1 MCVPGKRVGLLSAVL
16 TLCFLASPHAVI
28 LAQES
33 KDAASEPVP
42 GEELPDLEARL
53 RAVQGME
60 KQAGEDQLSLH
71 QLVQQRKYAAVIG
84 RIRAG
89 ADLNALDDQGQ
100 APLHIAI
107 AGHQLTMSLIL
118 VNNGAD
124 IHKENQ
130 QNQTPLDLVKQE
142 YDQQSAEEMTSM
154 LEKRYALVKAGKHK
168 VPRPERNRSIS
179 VWLEPLKVHH
189 AQLKKIDERFRILG
203 AMQTPP
209 PKKDVK
215 QQGELLVAA
224 AQAACAYLDKYSNT
238 NRGPR
243 RGLFEER
250 ELVREMRA
258 MLERSTIILQQLSQL
273 QMPQDKDAGY
283 AARSRSVAHEAVLFY
298 LKQEVEEKLDQEGL
312 GAFIKPEHLQM
323 FRDRSTQQIEKS
335 MKGYLDQQLQ
345 QVIGIRLNDMKSLQ
359 AAARA
364 KVRNE
369 IKAQVAK
376 LVMNISSYHLV
387 IRFAQDVVLELLEE
401 KLWPKIREE
410 LRPKGNLEARTRA
423 SVATLEKSYEELSE
437 LSSQDPSALDLR
449 EASKVLRRAEGRQ
462 KAMKYLLKD
471 AKKAKRQD
479 LLDELAVS
487 QNMLIQR
494 YNMVSYQFMLREEN
508 QVAKQVKDENTI
520 MKGLLEVARYLVG
533 HISDSNLVLL
543 GVDSPQTRSSFA
555 IYPTVMEF
563 DRKGY
568 QRKQLSRPDIVVKK
582 KRFYK
587 VWEKEYVVRSRLK
600 GRTLYSYRFWRPSR
614 GGDMMSRIGNDSWL
628 CGMAPGTHVV
638 QARVVTL
645 DGEIYDFEYE
655 IEVRPL
661 SQRDQDSINY
671 AYRGVKRE
679 RANFTRADST
689 EKKARGAGDYSGA
702 LTAFMSTLMSYGG
715 EKSCD
720 VQRFLDECNA
730 VASFMLKGEPDEG
743 RTLEVQYIKT
753 MAAMCQ
759 ICSEQGTPESFE
771 KAKQYTAQAEKVQA
785 RPGLRKTRYM
795 ADCYDALKDM
805 SVTIFNDVAEGR
817 KYHEKDIQARLKSG
831 LKLLDIDWL
840 RSEFPKQIKVP
851 EKTKEVTS
859 KE

>member
-16 TLCFLASPHAVI
+16 ALCVLVSPHV
-28 LAQES
+28 LLMAQES
-33 KDAASEPVP
+33 KDAATKPVP

-53 RAVQGME
+53 RAVKGME

-71 QLVQQRKYAAVIG
+71 ELVRQEKYAAVIG

-89 ADLNALDDQGQ
+89 ADLSALDEQGQ

-107 AGHQLTMSLIL
+107 TERQITMSLIL

-124 IHKENQ
+124 IHQKNQ
-130 QNQTPLDLVKQE
+130 QNLTPLDLVKQDSDPE
-142 YDQQSAEEMTSM
+142 SAAEMISL
-154 LEKRYALVKAGKHK
+154 LEKRFALVKAGKHK
-168 VPRPERNRSIS
+168 VPRPERTRPVS
-179 VWLEPLKVHH
+179 VWLEPLKAHH
-189 AQLKKIDERFRILG
+189 AKLKKIDERFRILG
-203 AMQTPP
+203 AMQTLP

-224 AQAACAYLDKYSNT
+224 AQAACAYLDQYSNT

-258 MLERSTIILQQLSQL
+258 MMERSTIILQQLSQL

-312 GAFIKPEHLQM
+312 GAFIKSEHLQM

-423 SVATLEKSYEELSE
+423 SVATLEKSYEELAE
-437 LSSQDPSALDLR
+437 LSNQDPTTLDLR
-449 EASKVLRRAEGRQ
+449 EASKVLRRAEGRE

-479 LLDELAVS
+479 LLDELETT
-487 QNMLIQR
+487 QNMLNLR
-494 YNMVSYQFMLREEN
+494 YNLVTYQFMLREDN
-508 QVAKQVKDENTI
+508 QVAEQVKDENTI

-543 GVDSPQTRSSFA
+543 GVDSPRTTSSFT
-555 IYPTVMEF
+555 IFPTVMEF
-563 DRKGY
+563 DQKGY
-568 QRKQLSRPDIVVKK
+568 QREQLSRPDITVKK
-582 KRFYK
+582 KRYYK

-600 GRTLYSYRFWRPSR
+600 GRTLYSYRFWRPAR
-614 GGDMMSRIGNDSWL
+614 GGQMMSRMGNDAWI
-628 CGMAPGTHVV
+628 CGMTPGMHVV

-655 IEVRPL
+655 LEVRPL
-661 SQRDQDSINY
+661 SKRDQDLINY
-671 AYRGVKRE
+671 AYQKVKKE
-679 RANFTRADST
+679 RANFTRADSA
-689 EKKARGAGDYSGA
+689 EEKARVARYYSGA
-702 LTAFMSTLMSYGG
+702 LTSLMYTLMRYGG
-715 EKSCD
+715 EKSCE

-743 RTLEVQYIKT
+743 RTLEAQYIKT
-753 MAAMCQ
+753 MAAMCH
-759 ICSEQGTPESFE
+759 ICKQRGTPEFFE

-785 RPGLRKTRYM
+785 RPGLRKTQEM
-795 ADCYDALKDM
+795 AGCYDALKQM

-817 KYHEKDIQARLKSG
+817 NYHEKSIQAKLNAGIRLF
-831 LKLLDIDWL
+831 DIDWL